1 MMQDRRLLGRKNA
14 EMRLRDSKKDRY
26 KDAELNTWPKMAK
39 MDMTPPPKKKTHTS
53 SVSNCDPDLSDPDH
67 FNPYSRHKSE
77 RIVPLMEEIFS
88 ILYNHVSLLFPALR
102 WFTEKY

>member
-39 MDMTPPPKKKTHTS
+39 M
-53 SVSNCDPDLSDPDH
+53 
-67 FNPYSRHKSE
+67 
-77 RIVPLMEEIFS
+77 EI
-88 ILYNHVSLLFPALR
+88 
-102 WFTEKY
+102 